1 MGKDDRTLAQVAE
14 SFGVSEG
21 DNTPIPAALLAEI
34 SRQITREM
42 ASSYIYVAMSSAMDD
57 LGWKGMAAWFHEHA
71 EEELKHVGRFIRYL
85 LDRDYVPK
93 YDAVPPPAGAWKA
106 PLEAFRD
113 AHSHELEVTGN
124 IKALH
129 RLATEGRDEQAAA
142 FLNHFLEEQTEEEAV
157 FLDALR
163 RVELAGDNSAALL
176 VLDQEFGGAG
186 GPAAAGG

>member
-1 MGKDDRTLAQVAE
+1 MRVDDRTLRQIAE
-14 SFGVSEG
+14 EFGVSEG
-21 DNTPIPAALLAEI
+21 DNTPIPAMLLAEI
-34 SRQITREM
+34 SKQVTREM
-42 ASSYIYVAMSSAMDD
+42 ASSYIYVAMSCAMDD

-71 EEELKHVGRFIRYL
+71 EEELKHVGRFVRYL
-85 LDRDYVPK
+85 LDRDHVPRFE
-93 YDAVPPPAGAWKA
+93 AVPPPSGAWKD
-106 PLEAFRD
+106 PLGAFRD
-113 AHSHELEVTGN
+113 AHAHELEVTGN

-163 RVELAGDNSAALL
+163 RVELAGGNSAALL
-176 VLDQEFGGAG
+176 VLDQEFGAAG